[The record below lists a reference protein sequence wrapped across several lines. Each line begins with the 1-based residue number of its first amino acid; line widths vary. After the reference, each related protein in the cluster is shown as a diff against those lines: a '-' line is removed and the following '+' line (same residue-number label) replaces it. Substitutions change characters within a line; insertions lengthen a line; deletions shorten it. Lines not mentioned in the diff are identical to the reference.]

1 LVGNNEG
8 KKPLGKP
15 RSKWENNIKM
25 NFREIVLGSCG
36 LDKSGL
42 GY

>member
-1 LVGNNEG
+1 
-8 KKPLGKP
+8 
-15 RSKWENNIKM
+15 M

-42 GY
+42 GYWRVVGSRVP